1 MTCSAHFRGVL
12 EYLDEIAI
20 PYELDHRLVRGL
32 DYYSRTV
39 FEIYASGKEA
49 EIGALAAGGRYDYL
63 METIGG
69 HLTPAVGFASGI
81 ERVIAVMRAKEI
93 AANGV
98 SGRKERRV
106 FVAHAGELAKKKAF
120 ALLKQLRD
128 AGIASSEALAKES
141 LGAQLKAADK
151 EGLHI
156 ALILGQKEIY
166 EGTVILRDLANGMQ
180 EAIMNDKLI
189 AEIKKR
195 FK

>member
-1 MTCSAHFRGVL
+1 MVQQTSPQKQNAAPQQVKQVKQTKSTASSG
-12 EYLDEIAI
+12 DTG
-20 PYELDHRLVRGL
+20 HRN
-32 DYYSRTV
+32 Y
-39 FEIYASGKEA
+39 I
-49 EIGALAAGGRYDYL
+49 
-63 METIGG
+63 
-69 HLTPAVGFASGI
+69 
-81 ERVIAVMRAKEI
+81 
-93 AANGV
+93 
-98 SGRKERRV
+98 
-106 FVAHAGELAKKKAF
+106 
-120 ALLKQLRD
+120 
-128 AGIASSEALAKES
+128 SEALAKES